1 MNEYYCSS
9 QLLHILLYNIIKDKN
24 RLCTKYIILVRKFQG
39 IIILFATCTTDIFL
53 MAYSFDIYFFNI
65 IHEK

>member
-1 MNEYYCSS
+1 MNEYYYSS
-9 QLLHILLYNIIKDKN
+9 QLLHTLLYNIIKEKN
-24 RLCTKYIILVRKFQG
+24 RLCTKYIILVRKFQS

-53 MAYSFDIYFFNI
+53 MVYSFDIYFFNI

>member
-1 MNEYYCSS
+1 MNEYYYSS
-9 QLLHILLYNIIKDKN
+9 QLLHILYNIIKEKN
-24 RLCTKYIILVRKFQG
+24 RLCTKYIILVRKFQS

-53 MAYSFDIYFFNI
+53 MAFSFDIYFLNI